1 MRIPQQIPGLK
12 PAIWL
17 LSAYA
22 AVWISLEGA
31 LWRSLVLAT
40 GVTLLALAYLAQRWL
55 AGRTVSLARWITVAA
70 FWGTAAGLGSAVMT
84 LAFMSLKTGLH
95 AHGPEFTPQEVR
107 WVVRQIP
114 LWSLA
119 GLSLG
124 LGVGLLIWGRR

>member
-12 PAIWL
+12 PVIWL

-31 LWRSLVLAT
+31 LWRSIMLAA
-40 GVTLLALAYLAQRWL
+40 GVTLLALTYLAQRWL
-55 AGRTVSLARWITVAA
+55 AGRTVSLSGWIAVAA
-70 FWGTAAGLGSAVMT
+70 LWGAAAGLGSAVMT

-95 AHGPEFTPQEVR
+95 AHGPEFTPQEIR
-107 WVVRQIP
+107 WVVGQIP

-124 LGVGLLIWGRR
+124 LGVGLLIWGHR